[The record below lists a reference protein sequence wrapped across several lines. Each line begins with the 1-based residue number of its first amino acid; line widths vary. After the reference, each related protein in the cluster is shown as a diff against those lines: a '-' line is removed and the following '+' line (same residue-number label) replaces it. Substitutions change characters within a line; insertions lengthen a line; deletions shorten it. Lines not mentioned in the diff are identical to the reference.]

1 MQINHSGNQY
11 RPLRINI
18 CRAPKALNELRSN
31 TRTHVPQLSESPRP
45 GSRTFG
51 AAPPPQPPAQR
62 GETQGA
68 ASRPRHPAR
77 PRGAQPRGPT
87 APRRGPAWPGPACPG
102 CRRPPLTMVPVPPG
116 AAARPPS
123 AQNPRRSPTS
133 SPGMASLRPPLPA
146 RAACWEPQSG
156 PAPAALRAAAPPL
169 GPGWA
174 LCLGAL
180 REGNSLRWN
189 RLPAESVR
197 APSLAGPRAR
207 LDGTLSILAEGK
219 VSPPM
224 ERVWS

>member
-1 MQINHSGNQY
+1 MNYDQIPAHRYHSSQS
-11 RPLRINI
+11 RP
-18 CRAPKALNELRSN
+18 APPRLQNLRSRPATPAPGTARGN
-31 TRTHVPQLSESPRP
+31 AGRGLQASPSRPPAWSAAPRP
-45 GSRTFG
+45 RRT
-51 AAPPPQPPAQR
+51 AA
-62 GETQGA
+62 
-68 ASRPRHPAR
+68 RPGPAR
-77 PRGAQPRGPT
+77 PGR
-87 APRRGPAWPGPACPG
+87 
-102 CRRPPLTMVPVPPG
+102 RRPPLTMVPVPPG

-123 AQNPRRSPTS
+123 TQNPRRSPTS